1 MGNRMLRDSLLESEK
16 ISNLSDFDFRLW
28 VVLILLADDYGVT
41 DARPEIIK
49 GRGYPL
55 RSRVTVKDI
64 SDSLQRLAAVGCV
77 SLYTVGGKPYAQFP
91 KWGEHQRLRNSK
103 HKYPTIDEAEQG
115 CRDLRQVAASRG
127 ESRPEL
133 ELELE
138 GEGEGEGEGKRA
150 NARTRP
156 RFTPPTVDEVST
168 YATERGYNI
177 SADRFVDYY
186 TANGWRVGKNP
197 MKDWR
202 AAVRSWAARD
212 QGESKPAQK
221 NPALNYSQRDSK
233 GRANGFSKVYNCE
246 TGEWEDIP

>member
-1 MGNRMLRDSLLESEK
+1 MLRDSLLESDK
-16 ISNLSDFDFRLW
+16 ISSLSDFDFRLW
-28 VVLILLADDYGVT
+28 VVLILLSDDYGVV

-55 RSRVTVKDI
+55 RVRVTVKDI
-64 SDSLQRLAAVGCV
+64 SDALQRLAAVGCV

-103 HKYPTIDEAEQG
+103 HKYPTIDDAEQDCG
-115 CRDLRQVAASRG
+115 KLPQVAASCG
-127 ESRPEL
+127 ELRPEL

-138 GEGEGEGEGKRA
+138 LELERGRGTSA
-150 NARTRP
+150 YDAPPRP
-156 RFTPPTVDEVST
+156 RFEKPTLDDVRS
-168 YATERGYNI
+168 YATERGYT
-177 SADRFVDYY
+177 SFPAERFIDYY
-186 TANGWRVGKNP
+186 TANGWKVGKNP
-197 MKDWR
+197 MKDWK

-212 QGESKPAQK
+212 QSESKPAQK

>member
-115 CRDLRQVAASRG
+115 CGKLPQVAASCG
-127 ESRPEL
+127 ELRPEL

-138 GEGEGEGEGKRA
+138 LELEGEGKRA

-156 RFTPPTVDEVST
+156 RFTPPTVDEVLT

-186 TANGWRVGKNP
+186 TANGWKVGKNP
-197 MKDWR
+197 MKDWK

-212 QGESKPAQK
+212 HDKGKPAQD
-221 NPALNYSQRDSK
+221 YTQRDDSTYDDFK
-233 GRANGFSKVYNCE
+233 YFDLDQYGG
-246 TGEWEDIP
+246 DDP